1 MIKKGYFIVK
11 IYKTY
16 NGIGD
21 IIIMKG
27 CVYDGE
33 KIDFEFKNGIIYF
46 KETNISKSVEIT
58 L

>member
-33 KIDFEFKNGIIYF
+33 KIGLKIQNTHKFMFSEVLIRRRK
-46 KETNISKSVEIT
+46 
-58 L
+58 

>member
-11 IYKTY
+11 IYKTW

-33 KIDFEFKNGIIYF
+33 RLILKFK
-46 KETNISKSVEIT
+46 T
-58 L
+58 LINLCLT

>member
-33 KIDFEFKNGIIYF
+33 KIDFKIQNTHKFMFNVVLIRRKN
-46 KETNISKSVEIT
+46 ET
-58 L
+58 